1 MALVPQTANMTK
13 LEAVND
19 ILLSIGEQPVNGL
32 SSGLPDAA
40 LAEAVLDKISR
51 QVQLEGWNSNTR
63 RGIELTRDA
72 NNIIAVP
79 INTLRIK
86 TTNSKSH
93 RKTNRPRLS
102 GHINATVRR
111 SADDTQFLLYDL
123 DDDSQ
128 LWPNDDTLT
137 VDLVQMLQFEH
148 LPTSLQIYIA
158 YFAGRRFQA
167 GTMAS
172 RILWEFTEIMVE
184 ESLVMALNDDE
195 DQSRDN
201 IKTESAHVH
210 NVVFRRNPT
219 WG

>member
-1 MALVPQTANMTK
+1 MALAPLIAIMTK

-19 ILLSIGEQPVNGL
+19 ILLSIGEKPVNSL
-32 SSGLPDAA
+32 VSGLPDAA
-40 LAEAVLDKISR
+40 LAESILDKISR

-63 RGIELTRDA
+63 RGIELTRDSD
-72 NNIIAVP
+72 NKIGVP
-79 INTLRIK
+79 VNTLRIK
-86 TTNSKSH
+86 TTNSKSN
-93 RKTNRPRLS
+93 RKTTRPRLS
-102 GHINATVRR
+102 GHINVTVRR
-111 SADDTQFLLYDL
+111 SAADDQFLLYDL
-123 DDDSQ
+123 DDDSE
-128 LWPNDDTLT
+128 LWPNDSTLT
-137 VDLVQMLQFEH
+137 VDIVQMLQFEH
-148 LPTSLQIYIA
+148 LPTALQIYIA

-184 ESLVMALNDDE
+184 ESLLMALNDDE

-201 IKTESAHVH
+201 IKTENAHMH

>member
-1 MALVPQTANMTK
+1 MAIIPQTANMTK

-19 ILLSIGEQPVNGL
+19 ILLSIGEKPVNGL

-40 LAEAVLDKISR
+40 LAEAILDKVSR

-63 RGIELTRDA
+63 RGIELTRDS

-79 INTLRIK
+79 INTLRVK

-102 GHINATVRR
+102 GHINVTVRR

-123 DDDSQ
+123 DDDSET
-128 LWPNDDTLT
+128 WANDSTLT
-137 VDLVQMLQFEH
+137 VDIVQMLQFEH
-148 LPTSLQIYIA
+148 LPTALQLYIA
-158 YFAGRRFQA
+158 ALAGRKFQA

-172 RILWEFTEIMVE
+172 RILWEFTSIAVE
-184 ESLVMALNDDE
+184 EALVMALNDDE

-210 NVVFRRNPT
+210 NTVYRNNPT